1 MLSLY
6 DIVQQ
11 AMAGTGKSGSPSLGF
26 DLTPAQSERALAAL
40 IPAFSLGLKRAS
52 QDPQSLIELMQLLA
66 KFSGPKNHAPGTA
79 LDMEA
84 LNASRES
91 LGILFG
97 SSDSTKT
104 IADHASSLANVP
116 SEKILEMMPS
126 LASTIMSGL
135 QDSMPIKEG
144 PAPDLLT
151 AFIEG
156 FERGRPEPKPEPDF
170 SPEAATDILNSFFTG
185 FQRGR
190 DGEKG
195 EAAQPEESAEP
206 AEEKQESTLDSLFNA
221 GDQIQ
226 KSNMD
231 AMQTM
236 FDKLY
241 GAAKKD

>member
-11 AMAGTGKSGSPSLGF
+11 AMAGAGKSGSPSLGF

-144 PAPDLLT
+144 PAPDLLA

-170 SPEAATDILNSFFTG
+170 SPEAATEILNSFFSG

-190 DGEKG
+190 DDGEG
-195 EAAQPEESAEP
+195 EAAQPEETAEP
-206 AEEKQESTLDSLFNA
+206 AEEKQESTLESLFNA

-236 FDKLY
+236 FDRLY
-241 GAAKKD
+241 GAPKKD